1 MMFFAPTRRRVRNG
15 IVQLTL
21 FLSLLGSTFCTY
33 GELADGEQEQE
44 ALASFLLGSARADLN
59 LNLRFTDGGSD
70 SIASFNT
77 SAGNMVLS
85 GLKIEIDEVE
95 LIYEQGFFQGIL
107 THLLYIHRSGDL
119 YAHGEEVVNTGDP
132 VFLIPGQT
140 FTLTGADG
148 TDPGGR
154 AYQNLLLSR
163 QVPPGRIKSI
173 KLHLKSVTA
182 TGTDDGTPF
191 ASIVQQQS
199 DITVSLQCV
208 ETLSTGNSQLKYIRI
223 DFNTLFAT
231 GSSESHIASA
241 MTNGALAREAECFTF

>member
-1 MMFFAPTRRRVRNG
+1 MTLANSGQRNLAALALALCLASAP
-15 IVQLTL
+15 
-21 FLSLLGSTFCTY
+21 FCTY

-70 SIASFNT
+70 SIASFST
-77 SAGNMVLS
+77 AAGNMVLS

-107 THLLYIHRSGDL
+107 TNLLYIHRSGDL
-119 YAHGEEVVNTGDP
+119 YAHGEEIVNTGDP
-132 VFLIPGQT
+132 VFLTPGQT
-140 FTLTGADG
+140 FNLTGADG

-182 TGTDDGTPF
+182 TGTDDGAPF
-191 ASIVQQQS
+191 ASLVQQQS
-199 DITVSLQCV
+199 DLTVTLQCV
-208 ETLSTGNSQLKYIRI
+208 DTLNTGGSQQKYIRI
-223 DFNTLFAT
+223 DFSTLFNT
-231 GSSESHIASA
+231 GSSSSNIASSLS
-241 MTNGALAREAECFTF
+241 NSALVREAECFTF